1 MRRTI
6 RGNQKTVYRRREL
19 RKVMTPVENH
29 LWLRLRYKQVAGI
42 KFRRQHGIGPFIV
55 DFFCPEIALAI
66 EVDGDVHAQAD
77 QIVRDQEREAFLR
90 NLGVDVVRFQN
101 YDVLRN
107 IDGVIEKIIGL
118 AAARSTSP
126 SPSLQRR
133 GDGGRVETFLPFVRG
148 GKVG

>member
-1 MRRTI
+1 
-6 RGNQKTVYRRREL
+6 
-19 RKVMTPVENH
+19 MTRAENH
-29 LWLRLRYKQVAGI
+29 LWLRLRHKQIDGI
-42 KFRRQHGIGPFIV
+42 RFRRQHGIGPFIV

-90 NLGVDVVRFQN
+90 NLGVEVVRFQN
-101 YDVLRN
+101 NDVLRN

-126 SPSLQRR
+126 NPSLQRR
-133 GDGGRVETFLPFVRG
+133 GNEKRTEQSWANENSGIDR
-148 GKVG
+148 